1 MYSQS
6 SLCLPESPQNS
17 YQWFFFTSLRLRNT
31 IANWRI
37 RQAYSSPKT
46 LILSSRIE
54 KLLKKVRPWIFLQI
68 LMHNNFRQRNGI
80 ESEFFTQAL
89 CWEYYSNIR
98 NEVVANFNTSHQ
110 RPWFWVQKLKKKVRV
125 WRFFQILMHNN
136 FRPKKS
142 ISMKL
147 FIEALCWEYYKQIKE
162 FSCHAVHQIP

>member
-1 MYSQS
+1 MLNERNLYVVLTSCILKVPSVYQKT
-6 SLCLPESPQNS
+6 PQNS

-54 KLLKKVRPWIFLQI
+54 KLLKKDIPWIFLQI

-110 RPWFWVQKLKKKVRV
+110 RPWFWVQKLKKKSQNMEV
-125 WRFFQILMHNN
+125 FSN
-136 FRPKKS
+136 FN
-142 ISMKL
+142 
-147 FIEALCWEYYKQIKE
+147 AQ
-162 FSCHAVHQIP
+162 